1 MENNQEF
8 QKVFSKKDIFAL
20 AFGAM
25 IGWGWVVLTN
35 DWILGAGAFGA
46 ITAFIVGG
54 IMIFF
59 VGLTYAELTAALPES
74 GGLCVFTQRAM
85 GWNAAFFSSWAI
97 VLGYAS
103 VVAFEAVA
111 FPSVLEYFVGPGYY
125 MGYLYTIAGYD
136 VYAGWLA
143 VGVFSGLVM
152 TAINYFGTKNV
163 ALFQNAVT
171 VLIAVV
177 GIMLFGG
184 SVVNGDVQNLTPVFQ
199 NGIKGILAIAVMTPF
214 MFMGFDVIPQ
224 AAEEMNV
231 PYRSI
236 GKILLLSVIMAIVW
250 YVMIIFS
257 TSMALSPAE
266 ISNSGIATAD
276 AMKKMFGGSDWAMK
290 LLVLAGIGG
299 ILTSWNAFFV
309 GGSRALYAMAERNM
323 LPKALGVIDPKFN
336 TPGNAILLIGLITSI
351 TPLFGKK
358 MLTWL
363 VNAGSLAVV
372 VAYLM
377 VALSFILLRLK
388 EPNLH
393 RPYAV
398 SNWKFIGGGA
408 VLMTGILILLCL
420 PGFPAALAWPNEWG
434 IILGWSALGG
444 YFYWKAPGRKK
455 KNEAVITPP
464 VVSEVTETSI

>member
-1 MENNQEF
+1 MDEQQEF
-8 QKVFSKKDIFAL
+8 RKVFSRKDIFAL

-35 DWILGAGAFGA
+35 DWILGAGALGA
-46 ITAFIVGG
+46 VTAFVLGG

-85 GWNAAFFSSWAI
+85 GWHAAFFSSWAI
-97 VLGYAS
+97 VLGYVS

-125 MGYLYTIAGYD
+125 QGYLYTIAGYD

-143 VGVFSGLVM
+143 VGIFSGLVM
-152 TAINYFGTKNV
+152 TALNYFGTKNV
-163 ALFQNAVT
+163 AVFQNAVT
-171 VLIAVV
+171 ILIAAV
-177 GIMLFGG
+177 GLLLFCG
-184 SVVNGDVQNLTPVFQ
+184 SLARGSVQNLEPVFQ
-199 NGIKGILAIAVMTPF
+199 NGFKGILAIAVMTPF

-236 GKILLLSVIMAIVW
+236 GKILLMSVVMAILW
-250 YVMIIFS
+250 YVMIILS
-257 TSMALSPAE
+257 TALALNPLE
-266 ISNSGIATAD
+266 IGRARIATAD
-276 AMKKMFGGSDWAMK
+276 AMQKVYGGNPWAMK

-309 GGSRALYAMAERNM
+309 GGSRALYAMAERQM
-323 LPKALGVIDPKFN
+323 LPGFLGAIHPRFK
-336 TPGNAILLIGLITSI
+336 TPGNAILLIGGLTSL
-351 TPLFGKK
+351 TPVFGKK

-372 VAYLM
+372 IAYFM
-377 VALSFILLRLK
+377 VALSFILLRLR
-388 EPNLH
+388 EPELS
-393 RPYAV
+393 RPYKV
-398 SNWKFIGGGA
+398 VRWKTVGVGA
-408 VLMTGILILLCL
+408 LIMTGFMILLCL

-434 IILGWSALGG
+434 IILGWCALGG
-444 YFYWKAPGRKK
+444 WFYFRAPGRK
-455 KNEAVITPP
+455 ASACPQADSFRQDVG
-464 VVSEVTETSI
+464 

>member
-1 MENNQEF
+1 MEKSTEL
-8 QKVFSKKDIFAL
+8 QKVFSRKDIFAL

-35 DWILGAGAFGA
+35 DWILGAGALGA
-46 ITAFIVGG
+46 ITAFVIGG

-85 GWNAAFFSSWAI
+85 GWHAAFFSSWAI
-97 VLGYAS
+97 VLGYVS

-111 FPSVLEYFVGPGYY
+111 FPSVLEYFVGSGYY
-125 MGYLYTIAGYD
+125 RGYLYTIAGYD

-143 VGVFSGLVM
+143 VGIFSGLVM
-152 TAINYFGTKNV
+152 TALNYFGTKNV

-177 GIMLFGG
+177 GLLLFGG
-184 SVVNGDVQNLTPVFQ
+184 SVANGSVANMAPVFQ
-199 NGIKGILAIAVMTPF
+199 NGMKGILAIAVMTPF

-250 YVMIIFS
+250 YVMIVFS
-257 TSMALSPAE
+257 TAMALSPQE
-266 ISNSGIATAD
+266 IGNSSIATAD
-276 AMKKMFGGSDWAMK
+276 AMQKMYGGSVWAMK

-309 GGSRALYAMAERNM
+309 GGSRALYAMAERQM
-323 LPKALGVIDPKFN
+323 LPQSLGKIHPRFN
-336 TPGNAILLIGLITSI
+336 TPGNAILLIGIITSLM
-351 TPLFGKK
+351 PLFGKK

-372 VAYLM
+372 IAYFM
-377 VALSFILLRLK
+377 VTLSFIILRRK
-388 EPNLH
+388 EPGLH

-398 SNWKFIGGGA
+398 SHWKLVGA
-408 VLMTGILILLCL
+408 GALVMTGIMILLCL
-420 PGFPAALAWPNEWG
+420 PGFPAALAWPHEWG
-434 IILGWSALGG
+434 LILGWSALGAA
-444 YFYWKAPGRKK
+444 FYLAAPGRKK
-455 KNEAVITPP
+455 KC
-464 VVSEVTETSI
+464 VSCEETLSFKSEIR

>member
-1 MENNQEF
+1 MEKNQEF
-8 QKVFSKKDIFAL
+8 QKVFSRKDIFAL

-35 DWILGAGAFGA
+35 DWILGAGALGA
-46 ITAFIVGG
+46 ITAFIIGG

-85 GWNAAFFSSWAI
+85 GWHAAFFSSWAI
-97 VLGYAS
+97 VLGYVS

-111 FPSVLEYFVGPGYY
+111 FPSVLEYFVGSGYY
-125 MGYLYTIAGYD
+125 RGYLYTIAGYD

-143 VGVFSGLVM
+143 VGIFSGLIM
-152 TAINYFGTKNV
+152 TALNYFGTKNV

-184 SVVNGDVQNLTPVFQ
+184 SVAHGSIENMTPMFQ

-236 GKILLLSVIMAIVW
+236 GKILLLSVVMAIVW
-250 YVMIIFS
+250 YVMIILS
-257 TSMALSPAE
+257 TSLALNPTE
-266 ISNSGIATAD
+266 IANSSIATAD
-276 AMKKMFGGSDWAMK
+276 AMQKMFGGSDWAMK

-309 GGSRALYAMAERNM
+309 GGSRALYAMAERQM
-323 LPKALGVIDPKFN
+323 LPNALGKIHPKFN
-336 TPGNAILLIGLITSI
+336 TPGNAILLIGIITSLM
-351 TPLFGKK
+351 PLFGKK

-372 VAYLM
+372 IAYFM
-377 VALSFILLRLK
+377 VALSFIILRRK
-388 EPNLH
+388 EPQLH

-398 SNWKFIGGGA
+398 ANWKFVGTGA
-408 VLMTGILILLCL
+408 LLMTGIMILLCL

-434 IILGWSALGG
+434 IILGWSALGAWF
-444 YFYWKAPGRKK
+444 YFAAPGRKEK
-455 KNEAVITPP
+455 SASKEALVLEKE
-464 VVSEVTETSI
+464 SL

>member
-1 MENNQEF
+1 MEKNQEL
-8 QKVFSKKDIFAL
+8 QKVFSRKDIFAL

-35 DWILGAGAFGA
+35 DWILGAGVFGA
-46 ITAFIVGG
+46 ITAFVIGG
-54 IMIFF
+54 VMIFF

-97 VLGYAS
+97 VLGYVS

-111 FPSVLEYFVGPGYY
+111 FPSVLEYFIGPGYY
-125 MGYLYTIAGYD
+125 LGYLYTIAGYD

-143 VGVFSGLVM
+143 MGIFSGLIM
-152 TAINYFGTKNV
+152 TALNYFGTKNV

-177 GIMLFGG
+177 GILLFGG
-184 SVVNGDVQNLTPVFQ
+184 SVVNGDVQNLTPAFN

-231 PYRSI
+231 PHRSI
-236 GKILLLSVIMAIVW
+236 GRILLLSVVMAIVW
-250 YVMIIFS
+250 YVMIILS
-257 TSMALSPAE
+257 TSFALNTQE
-266 ISNSGIATAD
+266 IANSGIATAE
-276 AMKKMFGGSDWAMK
+276 AMKKMFWGSDWAMK

-309 GGSRALYAMAERNM
+309 GGSRALYAMAERGM
-323 LPKALGVIDPKFN
+323 LPKSLGAIDGHFK
-336 TPGNAILLIGLITSI
+336 TPGNAILLIGIITSL
-351 TPLFGKK
+351 TPVFGKK

-372 VAYLM
+372 VAYFM
-377 VALSFILLRLK
+377 VALSFILLRRN
-388 EPNLH
+388 EPGLH

-398 SNWKFIGGGA
+398 MRWKLVGA
-408 VLMTGILILLCL
+408 GAILMTGIMILLCM
-420 PGFPAALAWPNEWG
+420 PGFPAALAWPNEWA
-434 IILGWSALGG
+434 IILGWAALGG
-444 YFYWKAPGRKK
+444 YFYMKAPGRKK
-455 KNEAVITPP
+455 KLLPEVETLI
-464 VVSEVTETSI
+464 VTEEII

>member
-1 MENNQEF
+1 MESTQEF
-8 QKVFSKKDIFAL
+8 QKVFSRKDIFAL

-35 DWILGAGAFGA
+35 DWILGAGALGA
-46 ITAFIVGG
+46 VTAFVIGG

-85 GWNAAFFSSWAI
+85 GWHAAFFSSWTI
-97 VLGYAS
+97 VLGYVS

-125 MGYLYTIAGYD
+125 RGYLYTIAGYD

-143 VGVFSGLVM
+143 VGIFSGLVM
-152 TAINYFGTKNV
+152 TALNYFGTKNV

-177 GIMLFGG
+177 GLLLFGG
-184 SVVNGDVQNLTPVFQ
+184 SVVNGSVENMAPAFQ
-199 NGIKGILAIAVMTPF
+199 GGIKGILAIAVMTPF

-236 GKILLLSVIMAIVW
+236 GKILLLSVVMAIVW
-250 YVMIIFS
+250 YVMIILS
-257 TSMALSPAE
+257 TSLALNPQDIAH
-266 ISNSGIATAD
+266 SNIATAE
-276 AMKKMFGGSDWAMK
+276 AMKKVFGGSDWALK
-290 LLVLAGIGG
+290 LLILAGIGG

-309 GGSRALYAMAERNM
+309 GGSRALYAMAERGM
-323 LPKALGVIDPKFN
+323 LPSSLGAIHPRFG
-336 TPGNAILLIGLITSI
+336 TPGNAILLIGILTSI
-351 TPLFGKK
+351 TPIFGKK

-372 VAYLM
+372 IAYFM
-377 VALSFILLRLK
+377 VALSFILLRRR
-388 EPNLH
+388 EPRLN

-398 SNWKFIGGGA
+398 SRWKLVGA
-408 VLMTGILILLCL
+408 GAILMTGTMIVLCL

-434 IILGWSALGG
+434 IILGWGLLGS
-444 YFYWKAPGRKK
+444 YFYGVAPHRKK
-455 KNEAVITPP
+455 NVRHKNTRSA
-464 VVSEVTETSI
+464 

>member
-1 MENNQEF
+1 METNQEF
-8 QKVFSKKDIFAL
+8 QKVFSRKDIFAL

-35 DWILGAGAFGA
+35 DWILGAGALGA
-46 ITAFIVGG
+46 ITAFIIGG

-85 GWNAAFFSSWAI
+85 GWKAAFFSSWAI
-97 VLGYAS
+97 VLGYVS

-125 MGYLYTIAGYD
+125 RGYLYTIAGYD

-143 VGVFSGLVM
+143 VGIFSGLVM
-152 TAINYFGTKNV
+152 TALNYFGTKNV

-177 GIMLFGG
+177 GVMLFGG
-184 SVVNGDVQNLTPVFQ
+184 SVVHGDVQNMTPVFQ

-236 GKILLLSVIMAIVW
+236 GKILLLSVVMAIVW
-250 YVMIIFS
+250 YVMIILS
-257 TSMALSPAE
+257 TSLALNPEEVAGS
-266 ISNSGIATAD
+266 SIATAE

-290 LLVLAGIGG
+290 LLILAGIGG

-309 GGSRALYAMAERNM
+309 GGSRALYAMAERGM
-323 LPKALGVIDPKFN
+323 LPNALGRIHPKFS
-336 TPGNAILLIGLITSI
+336 TPGNAILLIGIITSI
-351 TPLFGKK
+351 TPIFGKK

-372 VAYLM
+372 VAYFM
-377 VALSFILLRLK
+377 VALSFILLRRK
-388 EPNLH
+388 EPKLH

-398 SNWKFIGGGA
+398 TRWKLVGTGA
-408 VLMTGILILLCL
+408 LLMTGIMILLCL

-434 IILGWSALGG
+434 IILGWSLLGAW
-444 YFYWKAPGRKK
+444 FFWKAPGRKK
-455 KNEAVITPP
+455 NRIPELEI
-464 VVSEVTETSI
+464 VSVTEDIR

>member
-1 MENNQEF
+1 MGNTREF
-8 QKVFSKKDIFAL
+8 QKVFSRKDIFAL

-35 DWILGAGAFGA
+35 DWILGAGALGA
-46 ITAFIVGG
+46 ILAFMLGG
-54 IMIFF
+54 VMIFF
-59 VGLTYAELTAALPES
+59 EGLTYAELTTALPES

-85 GWNAAFFSSWAI
+85 GWKAAFFSSWAI
-97 VLGYAS
+97 VLGYVS

-125 MGYLYTIAGYD
+125 MGYLYTVAGYD

-143 VGVFSGLVM
+143 VGIFSGLLM
-152 TAINYFGTKNV
+152 TALNYFGTKNV

-177 GIMLFGG
+177 GLLLFGG
-184 SVVNGDVQNLTPVFQ
+184 SVAGGSVQNLAPAFQ
-199 NGIKGILAIAVMTPF
+199 NGFKGILAIAVMTPF

-231 PYRSI
+231 PPRSI
-236 GKILLLSVIMAIVW
+236 GRILLLSVLMAILW
-250 YVMIIFS
+250 YVMIILS
-257 TSMALSPAE
+257 TSLALSPAE
-266 ISNSGIATAD
+266 VSGSGIATAD
-276 AMKKMFGGSDWAMK
+276 AMQKMYGGNPWAMK
-290 LLVLAGIGG
+290 LLILAGIGG

-309 GGSRALYAMAERNM
+309 GGSRALHAMAERGM
-323 LPKALGVIDPKFN
+323 LPRALGSLHPRYG
-336 TPGNAILLIGLITSI
+336 TPGNAILLIGILTSL

-372 VAYLM
+372 AAYFM

-388 EPNLH
+388 EPGLH

-398 SNWKFIGGGA
+398 SRWRLVGFGA
-408 VLMTGILILLCL
+408 VLMTGLMLLLCM
-420 PGFPAALAWPNEWG
+420 PGFPAALAWPHEWA
-434 IILGWSALGG
+434 IILGWVALGG
-444 YFYWKAPGRKK
+444 WFFWRAPGRRQP
-455 KNEAVITPP
+455 AQAPCC
-464 VVSEVTETSI
+464 TETEQRQAV

>member
-1 MENNQEF
+1 MRKNLGF
-8 QKVFSKKDIFAL
+8 QKTFSKKDILAL

-35 DWILGAGAFGA
+35 DWILGAGALGA
-46 ITAFIVGG
+46 ITAFIIGG
-54 IMIFF
+54 VLIFF

-85 GWNAAFFSSWAI
+85 GWHSAFFSSWSI
-97 VLGYAS
+97 VLGYVS

-111 FPSVLEYFVGPGYY
+111 FPSVLEHIIGPGYY

-136 VYAGWLA
+136 VYAGWLV
-143 VGVFSGLVM
+143 VGISSGLIM
-152 TAINYFGTKNV
+152 TALNYFGTKNV

-184 SVVNGDVQNLTPVFQ
+184 SVAHGSIHNITPAFH
-199 NGIKGILAIAVMTPF
+199 NGIKGIIAIAVMTPF

-257 TSMALSPAE
+257 TSMALSPQE
-266 ISNSGIATAD
+266 IENSSIATAD
-276 AMKKMFGGSDWAMK
+276 AMKKMYGGNEWALK

-309 GGSRALYAMAERNM
+309 GGSRALYAMSERGM
-323 LPKALGVIDPKFN
+323 LPSSLGKIHPQYR
-336 TPGNAILLIGLITSI
+336 TPGNAILLIGFITSLAPI
-351 TPLFGKK
+351 FGKK

-372 VAYLM
+372 IAYLM
-377 VALSFILLRLK
+377 VALSFIILRMK
-388 EPNLH
+388 EPALH
-393 RPYAV
+393 RPYEV
-398 SNWKFIGGGA
+398 SNWKLVGTGA
-408 VLMTGILILLCL
+408 ILMTGVMITLCL
-420 PGFPAALAWPNEWG
+420 PGFPAALVWPSEWG
-434 IILGWSALGG
+434 IILSWCVLGG
-444 YFYWKAPGRKK
+444 AFYWVAPGRKMNK
-455 KNEAVITPP
+455 VPINIPHTVIK
-464 VVSEVTETSI
+464 ETH